1 MSEDVQPAPRGG
13 PLRKLY
19 AWMMENA
26 KGPHAWWAL
35 AAFAFAESSFFP
47 VPADLM
53 LLPMMLAD
61 RKRAFLL
68 ALWATFWSVS
78 GGVLGYAIGS
88 LFWDSAGMWLIGV
101 LHISLSDVD
110 SLRQEY
116 SKHAYLIIAQG
127 LTPIPYKLVTISSG
141 LASVPFASFMA
152 YSVLARGIR
161 YIVLEGSLVYWFGA
175 QAQILI
181 EKYMEAMMI
190 GVLALI
196 VLGIVLV
203 HYAL

>member
-1 MSEDVQPAPRGG
+1 MTEDVQPAPRGG

-19 AWMMENA
+19 AWMMDNA

-35 AAFAFAESSFFP
+35 ALFAFAESSFFP

-68 ALWATFWSVS
+68 ALWATFWSVT

-141 LASVPFASFMA
+141 LASVPFAAFMG

-175 QAQILI
+175 QAQVLI

-190 GVLALI
+190 AVLALI

-203 HYAL
+203 HYLF